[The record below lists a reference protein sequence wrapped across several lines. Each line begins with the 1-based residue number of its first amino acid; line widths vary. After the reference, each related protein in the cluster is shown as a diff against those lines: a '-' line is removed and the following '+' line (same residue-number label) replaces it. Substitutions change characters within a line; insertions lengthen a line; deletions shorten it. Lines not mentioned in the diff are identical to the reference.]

1 MDLDLLVCG
10 VDDFRITSDSNI
22 GQMIELAVQLIG
34 ATDRVGGTDVGVSY
48 QQATLLA
55 ITADSHGQ
63 SSEHQEE

>member
-1 MDLDLLVCG
+1 
-10 VDDFRITSDSNI
+10 
-22 GQMIELAVQLIG
+22 MIELAVQLTG
-34 ATDRVGGTDVGVSY
+34 ATDWMGGTDVGVSY

>member
-1 MDLDLLVCG
+1 
-10 VDDFRITSDSNI
+10 
-22 GQMIELAVQLIG
+22 MIELAVQLIG

-48 QQATLLA
+48 QQVTLLA